1 MDTNTIILTVVN
13 LVVVTTI
20 YSWAICS
27 QMGKEEKP
35 RSNDKE
41 PNKHDEKT

>member
-1 MDTNTIILTVVN
+1 MDTNAIILTVVN

-27 QMGKEEKP
+27 QMAKEKNP

-41 PNKHDEKT
+41 PNKHDQKT

>member
-1 MDTNTIILTVVN
+1 MILMIVN
-13 LVVVTTI
+13 IVVVTTV

-27 QMGKEEKP
+27 QIDKEKKP

-41 PNKHDEKT
+41 PNKHKD

>member
-27 QMGKEEKP
+27 QMSKEEKA
-35 RSNDKE
+35 RSNEKE

>member
-13 LVVVTTI
+13 IVVITTA

-27 QMGKEEKP
+27 QIDKEEKS

-41 PNKHDEKT
+41 PNKHNEKT